1 MRNSHEFQEG
11 GGNPG
16 GNPGGNK
23 RKKSGDSEGLAP
35 SVTMTELGDLSVSG
49 VQRFIA
55 DLILTLN
62 TVFPDYDFTT
72 IPATSFKSAGSVSQ
86 VVHEINARIN
96 ASLCSNSPTQEVG
109 ANRFQQH
116 KINPDTFLPE
126 LWEVVGKIMPMEE
139 VQVFTYVPEVQGDPF
154 SDDGVLWSFNYF
166 FCSKEM
172 KVRMQQIES
181 TERLREVQRGE
192 GSDDLC
198 TPCS

>member
-1 MRNSHEFQEG
+1 MIHQTTPSH
-11 GGNPG
+11 
-16 GNPGGNK
+16 
-23 RKKSGDSEGLAP
+23 P
-35 SVTMTELGDLSVSG
+35 SPPPSFTPPLPGDLAVPG

-86 VVHEINARIN
+86 VVHAINARMN
-96 ASLCSNSPTQEVG
+96 ASLCSSSPTQEVG

-126 LWEVVGKIMPMEE
+126 LWEVVGNIMPMEE

-166 FCSKEM
+166 FCSKRD
-172 KVRMQQIES
+172 KVRMEMRKS
-181 TERLREVQRGE
+181 RGWWHNNTIHI
-192 GSDDLC
+192 D
-198 TPCS
+198 

>member
-1 MRNSHEFQEG
+1 MLLIHQTTPSH
-11 GGNPG
+11 
-16 GNPGGNK
+16 
-23 RKKSGDSEGLAP
+23 P
-35 SVTMTELGDLSVSG
+35 SPPPSFTPPPPGDLAVPG

-86 VVHEINARIN
+86 VVHAINARMN
-96 ASLCSNSPTQEVG
+96 ASLCSSSPTQEVG

-126 LWEVVGKIMPMEE
+126 LWEVVGNIMPMEE

-166 FCSKEM
+166 FCSKRD
-172 KVRMQQIES
+172 KVRMEMRKS
-181 TERLREVQRGE
+181 RGWWHNNTIHI
-192 GSDDLC
+192 D
-198 TPCS
+198 